1 MKKQIFTSVKIITIF
16 IHTILF
22 TLFNSC
28 QHYIN
33 YSELNYCLKVIDS
46 TTFDI
51 YNVLFFENC
60 KYDFYCVLSKKT
72 ELSKDMFL
80 NNNYER
86 LIINECYK
94 IKLNRIDSTLVA
106 KLDFNPTRQI
116 DVYLYK
122 SEIVWEQDTFK
133 TTIFTTN
140 EIKDKYF
147 IK

>member
-1 MKKQIFTSVKIITIF
+1 MKKQKFTGAKIIIIF

-22 TLFNSC
+22 KLFNSC

-80 NNNYER
+80 NNNYEI
-86 LIINECYK
+86 LIVDECYK
-94 IKLNRIDSTLVA
+94 IKLNRIDSTIVA

-122 SEIVWEQDTFK
+122 SKIVWEQDTFK